1 MRDETGHHLSVI
13 SSESVQI
20 FTDRI
25 FRIALLLVKESE
37 QRIHQVLKDVVS
49 WQMQKLMPH
58 VPLSSV
64 MLICH

>member
-1 MRDETGHHLSVI
+1 MEKHLNAFFPYDQEIKTVIVGWMFLGISRIMRDETGHHLSVI

-37 QRIHQVLKDVVS
+37 Q
-49 WQMQKLMPH
+49 
-58 VPLSSV
+58 
-64 MLICH
+64 